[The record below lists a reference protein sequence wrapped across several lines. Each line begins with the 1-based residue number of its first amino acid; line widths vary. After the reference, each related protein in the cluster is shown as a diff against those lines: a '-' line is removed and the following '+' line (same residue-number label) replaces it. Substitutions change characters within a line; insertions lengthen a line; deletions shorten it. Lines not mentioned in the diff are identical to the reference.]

1 MKKHHKTNRERTLKG
16 FRIFL
21 WVQSLHFAFIK
32 LINNFYKQVIKEY
45 IVFPFANLTKGDSFQ
60 S

>member
-1 MKKHHKTNRERTLKG
+1 MGSITSFCIHK
-16 FRIFL
+16 
-21 WVQSLHFAFIK
+21 
-32 LINNFYKQVIKEY
+32 INKEFDKQVIKEY